1 MLEKEKA
8 KLHAERNILPKRHAG
23 DPLCGL
29 VINQAPHTKN
39 RTLFHA
45 SRLTLTER
53 GYFSPSSE
61 ASNSS
66 KAVWAIVAAVAMGMA
81 LGTIFG

>member
-8 KLHAERNILPKRHAG
+8 KLRAERNILPKRHAG
-23 DPLCGL
+23 DPLREL

-53 GYFSPSSE
+53 RYFSPRSE
-61 ASNSS
+61 ASNPF
-66 KAVWAIVAAVAMGMA
+66 KAVWGIVAAAATGMA
-81 LGTIFG
+81 LGSIFG